1 MPDVAIHS
9 MAGRPDW
16 IGPGAAWWHAQWG
29 QHMGYSLADA
39 EAAIT
44 ALTSPDSGQAALIA
58 LVDGIPAGS
67 VFLVDRDL
75 ETHTHLTPWLAG
87 LFVLP
92 AFRRMGIGEALVS
105 AIIGHASAAG
115 RNRLYLYTSLA
126 EFYRRRGWTRQE
138 VITLHGVEHKIMTL
152 ALADIGSSS

>member
-1 MPDVAIHS
+1 MPDITIHS
-9 MAGRPDW
+9 MAGHPEW
-16 IGPGAAWWHAQWG
+16 IEPCTAWWHAQWG
-29 QHMGYSLADA
+29 QHMGYSLAGA

-44 ALTSPDSGQAALIA
+44 ALTLPNSGQAALVA

-105 AIIGHASAAG
+105 ALIAQAAISG
-115 RNRLYLYTSLA
+115 CERLYLYTSIG

-138 VITLHGVEHKIMTL
+138 VITLHGVDHEIMTY
-152 ALADIGSSS
+152 ALANTRSPR